1 MRPSCQDP
9 KWRAFL
15 FSETFSIS
23 VIENLSVTVEIKT
36 KKILCIDDDA
46 ALLKVVNRI
55 LSKQFP
61 PDVLEVHE
69 ASDGAQGIKMIQNL
83 RPDIVLS
90 DIQMPEMDGLEI
102 CRRVRQHGIHTAII
116 LMSAYDAEE
125 DNAIKASE
133 AGADAFLSKPIKKG
147 ELLFAVNF
155 VLRVASLNEAITTK
169 NNQLEKSV
177 EQLKQY
183 QGKLTALNEE
193 LKSDKRRLNEN
204 LKEVVQLN
212 KQLETKNSQIVSM
225 NEELAGRFDSTV
237 SLLSNIIELH
247 QSEHRGHAER
257 VAEISVYIA
266 NKIGLPEQ
274 QVQNIKTAAL
284 IHELGIVSLPNE
296 KQMEEAVDELSNRS
310 FTHHPL
316 VAEMLL
322 KSFPGFELVSN
333 IIRHLHENVDGSGI
347 PDNLAG
353 ERIPIGSRIVS
364 LASYFDHALMTS
376 GSDKKEQ
383 SLAKVEDQAG
393 LMFDEKL
400 VGVLGDW
407 IDEQDPQKQSTVDYN
422 IFALKEGM
430 ELASDIYS
438 ESGIN
443 LLRKGTVL
451 KKDLLN
457 RILKFH
463 NVDPILGSIKVK
475 RK

>member
-1 MRPSCQDP
+1 M
-9 KWRAFL
+9 
-15 FSETFSIS
+15 
-23 VIENLSVTVEIKT
+23 TVEIKT

-46 ALLKVVNRI
+46 ALLKVVHRI
-55 LSKQFP
+55 LSNNFP
-61 PDVLEVHE
+61 PEVLEIHE
-69 ASDGAQGIKMIQNL
+69 AHNGEQGIKMILSL

-102 CRRVRQHGIHTAII
+102 CRRVRQHGVHTAII
-116 LMSAYDAEE
+116 LMSAYDVEQ
-125 DNAIKASE
+125 DNAFKASD

-155 VLRVASLNEAITTK
+155 VLRVASLGDAITTK
-169 NNQLEKSV
+169 NKQLEKSLD
-177 EQLKQY
+177 QLKQY
-183 QGKLTALNEE
+183 HQKLSGLNEE

-212 KQLETKNSQIVSM
+212 KQLETKNSQILSM
-225 NEELAGRFDSTV
+225 NEELSGRFDSTV

-266 NKIGLPEQ
+266 KKMGLPEQ
-274 QVQNIKTAAL
+274 QVHHIKTSAL

-296 KQMEEAVDELSNRS
+296 EKIEEAADEMSNRK

-353 ERIPIGSRIVS
+353 DRIPIGSRIVS
-364 LASYFDHALMTS
+364 LASYFDHALMS
-376 GSDKKEQ
+376 VGQNKMERPF
-383 SLAKVEDQAG
+383 AKVEEQSG
-393 LMFDEKL
+393 LMFDDKL

-407 IDEQDPQKQSTVDYN
+407 IDEQNPEKHSTVDYN

-451 KKDLLN
+451 KKDILN
-457 RILKFH
+457 RVLKFH
-463 NVDPILGSIKVK
+463 NVDPIMGSIKVK

>member
-1 MRPSCQDP
+1 M
-9 KWRAFL
+9 
-15 FSETFSIS
+15 
-23 VIENLSVTVEIKT
+23 TVEIKT

-46 ALLKVVNRI
+46 ALLKVVHRI
-55 LSKQFP
+55 LSKNFP
-61 PDVLEVHE
+61 PEVLEIHE
-69 ASDGAQGIKMIQNL
+69 ANNGEQGIKMIQAL
-83 RPDIVLS
+83 HPDIVLS
-90 DIQMPEMDGLEI
+90 DIQMPQMDGLEI
-102 CRRVRQHGIHTAII
+102 CRRVRQHGIQTAII
-116 LMSAYDAEE
+116 LMSAYDVEE
-125 DNAIKASE
+125 DNAIKASK

-155 VLRVASLNEAITTK
+155 VLRIASLSEAVTTK
-169 NNQLEKSV
+169 NKQLEKSV

-183 QGKLTALNEE
+183 QQKLNGLNEE

-204 LKEVVQLN
+204 LKEVVTLN
-212 KQLETKNSQIVSM
+212 KQLESKNGQILSM
-225 NEELAGRFDSTV
+225 NEELAGRFESTV
-237 SLLSNIIELH
+237 SLISNIIELH

-266 NKIGLPEQ
+266 KKIDLPDQ
-274 QVQNIKTAAL
+274 QIQNIKTSAL
-284 IHELGIVSLPNE
+284 IHELGIVSLPDE
-296 KQMEEAVDELSNRS
+296 KKIEEATDELSNRS

-347 PDNLAG
+347 PDNLSG
-353 ERIPIGSRIVS
+353 DRIPIGSRIVS
-364 LASYFDHALMTS
+364 LASYFDHALIS
-376 GSDKKEQ
+376 GGQDKLEQ
-383 SLAKVEDQAG
+383 AFAKVEDQAG

-400 VGVLGDW
+400 VGVLSDW
-407 IDEQDPQKQSTVDYN
+407 IDEQNPEKISTVDYN

-451 KKDLLN
+451 KKDILS
-457 RILKFH
+457 RVLKFH